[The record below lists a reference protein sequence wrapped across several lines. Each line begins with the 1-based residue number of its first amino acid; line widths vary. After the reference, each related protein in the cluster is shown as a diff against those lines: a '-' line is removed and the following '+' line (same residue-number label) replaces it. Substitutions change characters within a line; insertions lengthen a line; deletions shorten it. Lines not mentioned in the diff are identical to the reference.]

1 MEEDQ
6 VYEEVIEEIVTEGN
20 PQPSQTSQPSQQTQ
34 RPQQAQ
40 QSQSAS
46 TPQAQQTGGNA
57 QSQAAGIE
65 TDDNMVEEAEEHG
78 QPSNTISEWQRVHDK
93 GYVERITEKTEK
105 H

>member
-6 VYEEVIEEIVTEGN
+6 VYEEFEEVVIEGN
-20 PQPSQTSQPSQQTQ
+20 PQSAQPSQQPQQSQSSQPSQQV
-34 RPQQAQ
+34 Q
-40 QSQSAS
+40 QSAG
-46 TPQAQQTGGNA
+46 TPQGQAGGNA
-57 QSQAAGIE
+57 QPEATGIE
-65 TDDNMVEEAEEHG
+65 TDDNMVEQAEAHG